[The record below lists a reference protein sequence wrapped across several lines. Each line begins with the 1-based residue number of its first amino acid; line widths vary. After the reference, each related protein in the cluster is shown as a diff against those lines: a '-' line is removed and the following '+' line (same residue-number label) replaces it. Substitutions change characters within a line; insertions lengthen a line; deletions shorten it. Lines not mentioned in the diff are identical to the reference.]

1 MTRNLEELMK
11 SQVMSP
17 DNTINQAVNLNKK
30 IEGLQEQNFSLQD
43 ENENLS
49 ATNESFLTERGG
61 FIQMIRDQNKELEE
75 IKSSAAFMEKKLRG
89 ELKSIQASWDS
100 LYKDHCEQEQQ
111 HQQQQQNN
119 KSKPVEVE
127 GEEIDSSSESQ
138 SQQINR
144 VHEDI
149 TTCSSTTTTT
159 PNNISQE
166 ENTVTNQAELLRK
179 AVNKQVVS
187 PSNTVSPML
196 LKLHELEAENKT
208 LKSAVV
214 RLQTQYKEEKYKN
227 EHISSDS
234 FLNNCVNEDESS
246 SPSPVGELSSS
257 VQGRGRGL
265 FGFSKRT
272 SPNVSATSSAPPVST
287 STWGRMSNRNS
298 QIGNQD
304 SNINLNII
312 NNDE

>member
-100 LYKDHCEQEQQ
+100 LYKDHCEQ
-111 HQQQQQNN
+111 QQQQNN
-119 KSKPVEVE
+119 NNNNEPKPVKVE
-127 GEEIDSSSESQ
+127 GEEMGFLSEPEL
-138 SQQINR
+138 QQINR
-144 VHEDI
+144 VHEDS
-149 TTCSSTTTTT
+149 TTCSSTTATT
-159 PNNISQE
+159 PKNNSQE
-166 ENTVTNQAELLRK
+166 DNTVTNQAELLRK
-179 AVNKQVVS
+179 AVKKQVVS

-227 EHISSDS
+227 EHNSSECS
-234 FLNNCVNEDESS
+234 LNNCVNEDESS
-246 SPSPVGELSSS
+246 SPSPSPSPDGVPSSS
-257 VQGRGRGL
+257 VRGL
-265 FGFSKRT
+265 FGFSKR
-272 SPNVSATSSAPPVST
+272 SSRNVGATSSVPPVST
-287 STWGRMSNRNS
+287 STWGRMSNRNL
-298 QIGNQD
+298 QIVYQD